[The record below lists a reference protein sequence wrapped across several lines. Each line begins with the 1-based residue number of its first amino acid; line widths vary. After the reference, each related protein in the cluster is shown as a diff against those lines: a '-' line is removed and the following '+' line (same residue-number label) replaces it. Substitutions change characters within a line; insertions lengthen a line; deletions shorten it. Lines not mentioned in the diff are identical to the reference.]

1 MECRFSFFFLSIGDI
16 TGRFV
21 GTLIANVGQKG
32 ISRSSEPSKG
42 VEIGPKREPLNDKMW
57 ESSQIGVGIWRH
69 LAKYTKIEKKLRLW
83 ATEKREIVKKTL

>member
-1 MECRFSFFFLSIGDI
+1 MGDL

-42 VEIGPKREPLNDKMW
+42 VEMGPKREPQNDKMW
-57 ESSQIGVGIWRH
+57 ESSQIGEGIWRH
-69 LAKYTKIEKKLRLW
+69 LAKYTKIEKLRFW
-83 ATEKREIVKKTL
+83 ATEKRNIVNKTS